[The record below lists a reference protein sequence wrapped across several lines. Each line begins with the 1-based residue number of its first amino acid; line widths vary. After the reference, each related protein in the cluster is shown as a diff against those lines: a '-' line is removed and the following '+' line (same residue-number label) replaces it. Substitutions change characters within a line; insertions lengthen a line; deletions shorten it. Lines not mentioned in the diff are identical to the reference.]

1 MSHLYLLTTTPFA
14 MKMKSFAS
22 LLFFCALAISVSAQ
36 EEEAASESNSL
47 DDQFNDLKKSSN
59 NYQDYKVVKKVSLDR
74 FWTTVADTLDKNN
87 EEIKNLKEEVKSLK
101 AEVASLQSQVSERDE
116 SLAEQKS
123 LIDNMEFLGVPISK
137 GTYKTITW
145 VIIFALLIIAAI
157 LYFRFNKANKITVET
172 RKEFETLQNEFDAHR
187 QKSRENE
194 TKIKRELQ
202 TELNRVEELKMKLRE
217 S

>member
-1 MSHLYLLTTTPFA
+1 

>member
-1 MSHLYLLTTTPFA
+1 MSIAVFA
-14 MKMKSFAS
+14 QDDNAP
-22 LLFFCALAISVSAQ
+22 
-36 EEEAASESNSL
+36 ESNSL
-47 DDQFNDLKKSSN
+47 DDQFNELKKSSN

-74 FWTTVADTLDKNN
+74 FWSSVADTLEENN
-87 EEIKNLKEEVKSLK
+87 AEIKNLKEEVKSLK
-101 AEVASLQSQVSERDE
+101 AEVSSLKSQVSERDE

-137 GTYKTITW
+137 STYKTLTW
-145 VIIFALLIIAAI
+145 IIIFALLLIAVI
-157 LYFRFNKANKITVET
+157 LYFRYNKANKVTVET
-172 RKEFETLQNEFDAHR
+172 RKEFESLQNEFDAHR

-194 TKIKRELQ
+194 TKIKRDLQ